1 MPTSASLLV
10 ASCLR
15 DEFELPIPVLADYF
29 NIKSTEEELYLT
41 WCVYLGLVKYKGV
54 SADLLHKCFL
64 ANRLDELIHKKFR
77 YNKTCYYKMFAEKN
91 LQIGQTNLLD
101 SIDHSFPIFDDN
113 HCPYCI
119 SPGYLTNNNSL
130 DMDCEKCFQFMCKKC
145 VDKTNCLHEKC
156 T

>member
-15 DEFELPIPVLADYF
+15 DEFELSMPVLADYF

-77 YNKTCYYKMFAEKN
+77 YNKTDYDKMFAKRN

-101 SIDHSFPIFDDN
+101 GSDHSFPILDDD
-113 HCPYCI
+113 HCPYCSSI
-119 SPGYLTNNNSL
+119 GYLTNTNAL
-130 DMDCEKCFQFMCKKC
+130 DM
-145 VDKTNCLHEKC
+145 
-156 T
+156 